1 MKPRAKTKRHLAV
14 KPHVP
19 AKTRVTATEAARK
32 FSEILNRVAYKGES
46 FVVER
51 SGRPVC
57 EIRPAEEEGIST
69 GELVEILRS
78 GPHPDKGYFDLLE
91 EITRNQPAV
100 APLSWE
106 R

>member
-1 MKPRAKTKRHLAV
+1 MKTRATPKRSVAP
-14 KPHVP
+14 KIPPP
-19 AKTRVTATEAARK
+19 AKIRVTATEAARK

-51 SGRPVC
+51 SGHPIC
-57 EIRPAEEEGIST
+57 EIGPAEEEGIST
-69 GELVEILRS
+69 RELVEILRS
-78 GPHPDKGYFDLLE
+78 GPRTDKAYLNILE
-91 EITRNQPAV
+91 EITRNQPMV

>member
-1 MKPRAKTKRHLAV
+1 M
-14 KPHVP
+14 
-19 AKTRVTATEAARK
+19 KTRITATEASRK

-57 EIRPAEEEGIST
+57 EIRPAQEEGIT
-69 GELVEILRS
+69 TQELVEILKS
-78 GPHPDKGYFDLLE
+78 APHPDKAYLDILE
-91 EITRNQPAV
+91 EITRNQPTV
-100 APLSWE
+100 APLPWE